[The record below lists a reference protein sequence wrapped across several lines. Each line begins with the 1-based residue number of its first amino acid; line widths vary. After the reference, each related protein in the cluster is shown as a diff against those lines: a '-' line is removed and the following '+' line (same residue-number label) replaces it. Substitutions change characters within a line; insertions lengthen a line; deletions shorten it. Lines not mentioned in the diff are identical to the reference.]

1 MPLSDESKFGVRA
14 LSAAINRVPAKPT
27 QIRDLALF
35 EAKSL
40 TTTYAEV
47 ENQDGTL
54 VLIQSKPRGSTG
66 DSLQQKK
73 RQTRLFQIPHLP
85 IDDVV
90 RADDVQ
96 NVRGF
101 GKEEAETV
109 EAKVNELLG
118 EGKESIEFTREHLQL
133 GALGGKILDKDG
145 DVMYDLYKEFDLK
158 RQTHTF
164 ALSSEKTEVGALID
178 KVLADQRKLLKGAM
192 TSGWVALCSYDF
204 VEKLKYHP
212 SIKAMYERYREASL
226 YREGNKEAINPIV
239 FEHNGVKFIHYT
251 GEFGTAA
258 DIKAGEAFL
267 LPVAKGMYKEYFA
280 PADMVE
286 FVNTMGKPYY
296 ASREKAKHGKG
307 WELHMQSNPLP
318 MVLRPELVSTLK
330 MA

>member
-1 MPLSDESKFGVRA
+1 MPLSNESKFGVRA

-47 ENQDGTL
+47 ESQDGTL

-66 DSLQQKK
+66 DSLPEKERK
-73 RQTRLFQIPHLP
+73 TRLFRIPHLP
-85 IDDVV
+85 IDEVV

-101 GKEEAETV
+101 GQEEAETV

-145 DVMYDLYKEFDLK
+145 SVMYDLYKEFGLTRK
-158 RQTHTF
+158 THTF
-164 ALSSEKTEVGALID
+164 ALSNDKTEVGAVID
-178 KVLADQRKLLKGAM
+178 KVLAEQRQKLKGAM
-192 TSGWVALCSYDF
+192 ASGWVALCGYDF
-204 VEKLKYHP
+204 IEKLKYHP
-212 SIKAMYERYREASL
+212 SIKALYERYRDGAA
-226 YREGNKEAINPIV
+226 YRENNQLNPIV

-251 GEFGTAA
+251 GAFGTDA
-258 DIKAGEAFL
+258 DIKTGEAIL
-267 LPVAKGMYKEYFA
+267 LPVVRGMYKEYFA

-286 FVNTMGKPYY
+286 FTNTMGKPYY
-296 ASREKAKHGKG
+296 ASRERAKHGKG
-307 WELHMQSNPLP
+307 WDLHMQSNPLP
-318 MVLRPELVSTLK
+318 IVLRPELVSTLK
-330 MA
+330 MS

>member
-14 LSAAINRVPAKPT
+14 LSDAINRVPASPT

-54 VLIQSKPRGSTG
+54 VLVQSKPRGSTG
-66 DSLQQKK
+66 DSLPEKK

-96 NVRGF
+96 NARAF

-109 EAKVNELLG
+109 EAKVNDKLG
-118 EGKESIEFTREHLQL
+118 DGKLGLEYTREHLQL

-145 DVMYDLYKEFDLK
+145 DVMYDLYKEFGLTRK
-158 RQTHTF
+158 THTF
-164 ALSSEKTEVGALID
+164 ALSSDKTEVGALID
-178 KVLADQRKLLKGAM
+178 KVLAEQRKQLKGAM
-192 TSGWVALCSYDF
+192 ASGWVALCGYDF
-204 VEKLKYHP
+204 IEKLKYHP
-212 SIKAMYERYREASL
+212 SIKAMYERYRDGAA
-226 YREGNKEAINPIV
+226 YRENNQQQLNPIV

-286 FVNTMGKPYY
+286 FVQTMGKPYY

>member
-1 MPLSDESKFGVRA
+1 MPLSDDSKFGVRA
-14 LSAAINRVPAKPT
+14 LSNAINRVPASPT

-35 EAKSL
+35 EAKPV
-40 TTTYAEV
+40 TTTYVEI

-54 VLIQSKPRGSTG
+54 VLVQSKPRGSTG
-66 DSLQQKK
+66 DSVAEKK

-96 NVRGF
+96 NVRAV
-101 GKEEAETV
+101 GKQEAETV
-109 EAKVNELLG
+109 EAKVNDKLSDAKLNLEY
-118 EGKESIEFTREHLQL
+118 TREHLQL
-133 GALGGKILDKDG
+133 GALQGKILDKDG
-145 DVMYDLYKEFDLK
+145 TVMYDLYKEFGLTRK
-158 RQTHTF
+158 THTF
-164 ALSSEKTEVGALID
+164 ALSDAKAEVGALID
-178 KVLADQRKLLKGAM
+178 KVLAEQRKQLKGAM
-192 TSGWVALCSYDF
+192 ASGWVALCGYDF
-204 VEKLKYHP
+204 VEKMKYHP
-212 SIKAMYERYREASL
+212 SIKALYERYRDGAA
-226 YREGNKEAINPIV
+226 YRENNPLNPIV

-251 GEFGTAA
+251 GEFGTNA
-258 DIKAGEAFL
+258 DIKAGEAIL
-267 LPVAKGMYKEYFA
+267 LPVARGLYKEYFA

-286 FVNTMGKPYY
+286 FSNTMGKPYY